1 MFLKGKDEKTNQV
14 VINIPCSCGCHSIA
28 ISYFDDEC
36 DVVYLSFFVDNFYNQ
51 DGIIKTIWGRI
62 KKAFLILCGKS
73 YRYETM
79 ILSQDDLKKL
89 KQEFDNILQ
98 KNKEEKQ

>member
-1 MFLKGKDEKTNQV
+1 MFLKGKNKKTDETI
-14 VINIPCSCGCHSIA
+14 INIPCSCGCHSIV

-36 DVVYLSFFVDNFYNQ
+36 DVVYLSFFVDSFYRSQ
-51 DGIIKTIWGRI
+51 DSFLKIVWSRI

-89 KQEFDNILQ
+89 EQEFHKILQ
-98 KNKEEKQ
+98 NKEEEK